1 MKTYVARRAYQ
12 VQTYVVW
19 FGNKSGSVQGEDSP
33 RKGFIRNTQT
43 ENPPP
48 PNSTKLH
55 NDQSVLGMNTTGIC
69 TRSSLLSLIMYSC
82 VQASFSIG
90 PTAPTY
96 FQQSETDV
104 GPILQKVVSVE
115 QQS

>member
-43 ENPPP
+43 ENPPA

-55 NDQSVLGMNTTGIC
+55 NDQCPAVSAGDEHNRYLYQIFT
-69 TRSSLLSLIMYSC
+69 
-82 VQASFSIG
+82 
-90 PTAPTY
+90 P
-96 FQQSETDV
+96 QSDYV
-104 GPILQKVVSVE
+104 
-115 QQS
+115 